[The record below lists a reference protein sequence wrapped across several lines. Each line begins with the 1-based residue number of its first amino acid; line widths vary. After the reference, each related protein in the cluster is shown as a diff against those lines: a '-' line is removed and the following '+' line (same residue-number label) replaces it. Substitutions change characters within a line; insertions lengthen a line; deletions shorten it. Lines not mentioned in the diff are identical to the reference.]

1 MELQVRKNER
11 EQGVVD
17 AIKKLNIE
25 QVIQVILPKRV

>member
-17 AIKKLNIE
+17 AIKKLNIK